1 MTTAHATP
9 DPALTM
15 NTRQHQLHMLPVRTV
30 EGWMQWCA
38 DEEAEMFALYRVDD
52 DRVGTSAWVADFQ
65 DKNDAL
71 LAMAALEEAAKTSA
85 LTSTA
90 AHGCPLTCDHPC

>member
-9 DPALTM
+9 DPALEM
-15 NTRQHQLHMLPVRTV
+15 VDQLRELHMLPVRTV

-52 DRVGTSAWVADFQ
+52 HQVGTSTWVADFQ

-71 LAMAALEEAAKTSA
+71 LAMAVLEETARTSA
-85 LTSTA
+85 LTSA
-90 AHGCPLTCDHPC
+90 ATHGCPLTCDRPG

>member
-9 DPALTM
+9 DPALEM
-15 NTRQHQLHMLPVRTV
+15 VDQLRELHMHPVRTV

-52 DRVGTSAWVADFQ
+52 DRVGTSVWVADFQ
-65 DKNDAL
+65 NQSDAL
-71 LAMAALEEAAKTSA
+71 LAMAALEEAAGVSA
-85 LTSTA
+85 LTSA
-90 AHGCPLTCDHPC
+90 AVHGCPLTCDHPG